1 MNQPHADWDS
11 GRRIVA
17 SDWTPL
23 ADVHDA
29 ARCGGKAASLG
40 RMLRAGLPVP
50 DGGVIDVDVLQAF
63 LASTGLGDRLDV
75 LLAESNVA
83 GTQELASIEVAVRA
97 AFAET
102 RWPDAIKPVL
112 DRIASYVS
120 SGAVWAVRSSAV
132 GEDDQRASCAGIM
145 DSVLGVGSGTS
156 LEQAIKLVWAS
167 RWSARALAYERTG
180 QGSLGS
186 MAVVVQRQ
194 IDPWFAGVA
203 FSRSPEPQR
212 ADEILCEYCAGL
224 ADGLVSG
231 EVDPARLRLA
241 RSDGTV
247 LASELVEGV
256 PVLGEEVRR
265 RLVDAV
271 LATEKLFGGPQDI
284 EFAVDRTGKLWLVQ
298 SRPITAGMRSQA
310 GRRIVWSNANVNE
323 NFPDPISPL
332 LYSVA
337 GPGYSAYFG
346 NLGRA
351 FGLAKSRLAGMEKD
365 LAGIVGVHGGR
376 LYYNLTAIHSVLN
389 QAPFGDRLCAW
400 FDEFTGAADPTPASA
415 RRPHGFVRGVR
426 DAIELAWITA
436 RTTWQYLFVERR
448 VRSFEARI
456 DAYASAAKPEH
467 LTLLSRLVLRDLL
480 RRFLDI
486 RLRHWTEASLADAA
500 AMVCYGL
507 LKTLVRRV
515 AGDAE
520 ANATH
525 NDLLKGLTGLKSAEP
540 VDELWRLA
548 QAVRNDPELC
558 PLFEQYRSEELL
570 VRLRGDGRHAA
581 FVDRFDRWLE
591 AWGFRCSGELMLTV
605 PSFQERPAE
614 LLDIVRNYA
623 AQIEATPGERLEQQ
637 RVQREAATARL
648 LGAARRQTLVGALPW
663 PSLAPVLRCVLSATQ
678 ASIGLRERARFKQ
691 ALLYSRLR
699 RVALEIGCR
708 LTSAGSLAAPGDV
721 FFLTLGELDHLLSG
735 QAMYPGEVRALTTL
749 RREAHER
756 FAAMRPA
763 DVLIAPEGEYPDPV
777 PGGTQAAPASEG
789 LCGASVCGGAVT
801 GKAKVLMDVA
811 QTHSLVRGDVLVTRQ
826 TDPGWAPAFATIAG
840 LVLER
845 GGMLSHGAI
854 LAREY
859 GIPTVVGVR
868 AATERIATG
877 SIVRVDGDR
886 GEVQRVDA

>member
-1 MNQPHADWDS
+1 MNQPHADWVS
-11 GRRIVA
+11 GGRVAA

-23 ADVHDA
+23 ADVHEA

-50 DGGVIDVDVLQAF
+50 DGGVIDVDVLQTF
-63 LASTGLGDRLDV
+63 LATTGLGERIDV
-75 LLAESNVA
+75 LLAESNSA
-83 GTQELASIEVAVRA
+83 GPPELTSIETAVRA

-102 RWPDAIKPVL
+102 KWPESIKPLL
-112 DRIASYVS
+112 DRIASYLPAGS
-120 SGAVWAVRSSAV
+120 VWAVRSSAV

-145 DSVLGVGSGTS
+145 DSVLGVGCGAS
-156 LEQAIKLVWAS
+156 LEQAIKRVWAS

-180 QGSLGS
+180 HGSLGS

-194 IDPWFAGVA
+194 IEPWIAGVA

-212 ADEILCEYCAGL
+212 ADEILCEYFAGL

-231 EVDPARLRLA
+231 EIDPARLRLA

-247 LASELVEGV
+247 LTSELVEGV
-256 PVLGEEVRR
+256 PALDEGVRR
-265 RLVDAV
+265 KLVDAA
-271 LATEKLFGGPQDI
+271 LATENLFGGPQDI
-284 EFAVDRTGKLWLVQ
+284 EFAVDRAGKLWLVQ
-298 SRPITAGMRSQA
+298 SRPITAGMRSPA

-351 FGLAKSRLAGMEKD
+351 FGLAKSRLARMEKD

-376 LYYNLTAIHSVLN
+376 LYYNLTAIHSVLS

-400 FDEFTGAADPTPASA
+400 FDEFTGAADPTQSSP
-415 RRPHGFVRGVR
+415 RNPHGFVRGLR
-426 DAIELAWITA
+426 DAIELVWIAA
-436 RTTWQYLFVERR
+436 RTTWQYLFIGRR
-448 VRSFEARI
+448 VRTFEARI

-467 LTLLSRLVLRDLL
+467 LSALSRLALRDLL
-480 RRFLDI
+480 RSFLDI
-486 RLRHWTEASLADAA
+486 RLRHWTDASLADAA

-507 LKTLVRRV
+507 LKALVRRV

-548 QAVRNDPELC
+548 QAVRNDPGLC
-558 PLFEQYRSEELL
+558 PLFEQYRGDELL
-570 VRLRGDGRHAA
+570 VRLRGGGRHAA

-591 AWGFRCSGELMLTV
+591 TWGFRCSGELMLTV

-623 AQIEATPGERLEQQ
+623 AQIETAPGERLEQQ

-648 LGAARRQTLVGALPW
+648 LTAARRHALVGRLPW

-678 ASIGLRERARFKQ
+678 ASIGLRERARLKQ

-708 LTSAGSLAAPGDV
+708 LTSAGSLAAPDDV
-721 FFLTLGELDHLLSG
+721 FFLAVSELDHLLSG
-735 QAMYPGEVRALTTL
+735 QAMYPGEVRALAAL
-749 RREAHER
+749 RRAAHQR
-756 FAAMRPA
+756 FAAMHPA
-763 DVLIAPEGEYPDPV
+763 DVLVASEGEYPDPV
-777 PGGTQAAPASEG
+777 PDDTRQVPAGEG
-789 LCGASVCGGAVT
+789 LCGVSVCGGVVT
-801 GKAKVLMDVA
+801 GKAKVLVDVA
-811 QTHSLVRGDVLVTRQ
+811 QTHSLMRGDVLVTRQ

-868 AATERIATG
+868 AATERIVTG